1 MKTFTLHDLQTRTA
15 DLIDHAKG
23 GESSWITYQGKPL
36 VMAVS
41 CGFDLA
47 DTRMATALATGL
59 YLQEEISLGR
69 AAQLAHMS
77 RSQFVEHL
85 ASLDTLSLGSVPLS
99 WPGTSPCLI
108 AQAHE

>member
-59 YLQEEISLGR
+59 YLQEEISLGGPTCTHEPQSVRRTPGQPGHPVLRISATELARDLALFDR
-69 AAQLAHMS
+69 A
-77 RSQFVEHL
+77 
-85 ASLDTLSLGSVPLS
+85 
-99 WPGTSPCLI
+99 SP
-108 AQAHE
+108 